1 MLCSGQKGL
10 FAREKVPKWGICK
23 PGARRAGGRRI
34 RPDLVCVRKPN
45 SLAYRGGVR
54 KPGGSAGRVHE
65 GPAGFGLRTK
75 TEFIGFQR
83 RRTQTGRLCQPGSRG
98 SGWPWFA
105 YENRIYWLTGEAY
118 ANRETLPAGF
128 MRGRPGSVCVRKPNS
143 LAFRGG
149 VRKPGDFASRVQEG
163 PGGLGLRTKTEFI
176 GFQRRRTQ
184 TVPAAAGS
192 QAAFF
197 AFLGPVVCVR
207 KPNPLALR
215 AGVRKP
221 EQPGRIQEGPASLQ
235 KPKNFE
241 SADRDV
247 RRFKVFSLHITSYL

>member
-83 RRTQTGRLCQPGSRG
+83 RRTQTRRLCQPGSRG
-98 SGWPWFA
+98 SGRPWFA
-105 YENRIYWLTGEAY
+105 YENRIHWLSEEAY

-128 MRGRPGSVCVRKPNS
+128 KRVRVA
-143 LAFRGG
+143 L
-149 VRKPGDFASRVQEG
+149 
-163 PGGLGLRTKTEFI
+163 
-176 GFQRRRTQ
+176 
-184 TVPAAAGS
+184 
-192 QAAFF
+192 
-197 AFLGPVVCVR
+197 VCVR